1 MGSFSYTYADY
12 DLNPNKKAGIQEK
25 DIIKVLIPEKFGGGF
40 LKGKYEDCG
49 IFETFEGKKYDL
61 NILFAYFNS
70 NILRKILKENFEINS
85 FEIPDILKEEIRYF
99 GLQMMLY
106 DETCYYFDYGL
117 KIIRE
122 NDNRKYEEVNFF
134 SINDPNQG
142 WSGDSF
148 DEIYKDFGN
157 YLNYIEYLKIVP
169 QVDLIFNIQISLNSL
184 INKLKKIKKFSFE
197 YNYSSNFDR
206 KTAIN
211 RVKMRIKM
219 IRNKKIALLNLAEL
233 KTLNNEYIRA
243 KLLSFKLYFLESECY
258 KKNELKKI
266 LDEKI
271 KEIEEIQL
279 EELKLLNEIIR

>member
-1 MGSFSYTYADY
+1 MGSFSYTYSDY
-12 DLNPNKKAGIQEK
+12 DLNPNKKVGIQEN

-70 NILRKILKENFEINS
+70 NILRNILKENFEINS
-85 FEIPDILKEEIRYF
+85 FEIPDILKEEIKYF

-142 WSGDSF
+142 WSENSF
-148 DEIYKDFGN
+148 DEIYTDFGN
-157 YLNYIEYLKIVP
+157 YLNYIEYLKLAS
-169 QVDLIFNIQISLNSL
+169 QEDLIFNIQISLDFL
-184 INKLKKIKKFSFE
+184 INKLKKIKDFSFE
-197 YNYSSNFDR
+197 YNYDSNFDR

-211 RVKMRIKM
+211 RIKMRTKM
-219 IRNKKIALLNLAEL
+219 IKNKEKALLSFAEL
-233 KTLNNEYIRA
+233 KTLNNEYI
-243 KLLSFKLYFLESECY
+243 KTNLLSFNLFFLDY
-258 KKNELKKI
+258 KKSELKKKNKTI
-266 LDEKI
+266 NE
-271 KEIEEIQL
+271 EIEEIQL
-279 EELKLLNEIIR
+279 EELKILNKIIR

>member
-1 MGSFSYTYADY
+1 MGSFSYTYSDY
-12 DLNPNKKAGIQEK
+12 DLNPNKKVGIQEN

-70 NILRKILKENFEINS
+70 NILRNILKENFEINS
-85 FEIPDILKEEIRYF
+85 FEIPDILKEEIKYF

-122 NDNRKYEEVNFF
+122 NDNRKYEEVKFF

-142 WSGDSF
+142 WSENSF
-148 DEIYKDFGN
+148 DEIYTDFGN
-157 YLNYIEYLKIVP
+157 YLNYIEYLKLAP
-169 QVDLIFNIQISLNSL
+169 QEDLIFNIQISLDFL
-184 INKLKKIKKFSFE
+184 INKLKKIKVFSFE
-197 YNYSSNFDR
+197 YNYDANFDR

-211 RVKMRIKM
+211 RIKMRTKM
-219 IRNKKIALLNLAEL
+219 IKNKEKALLSFAEL
-233 KTLNNEYIRA
+233 KTLNNEYIRTN
-243 KLLSFKLYFLESECY
+243 LLSFNLIFLDY
-258 KKNELKKI
+258 KKSELK
-266 LDEKI
+266 EKN
-271 KEIEEIQL
+271 KALNEEIEKIQL

>member
-1 MGSFSYTYADY
+1 MGSFSYIYSDY
-12 DLNPNKKAGIQEK
+12 DLNPNKKAGIQEN

-70 NILRKILKENFEINS
+70 NILRN
-85 FEIPDILKEEIRYF
+85 ILKEEIKYF

-142 WSGDSF
+142 WSENSF
-148 DEIYKDFGN
+148 DEIYTDFGN
-157 YLNYIEYLKIVP
+157 YLNYIEYLKLAP
-169 QVDLIFNIQISLNSL
+169 QEDLIFNIQISLDFL
-184 INKLKKIKKFSFE
+184 INKLKKIKDFSFE
-197 YNYSSNFDR
+197 YNYDSNFDR

-211 RVKMRIKM
+211 RIKMRTKM
-219 IRNKKIALLNLAEL
+219 IKNKEKALLSFAEL
-233 KTLNNEYIRA
+233 KTLNNEYI
-243 KLLSFKLYFLESECY
+243 KTNLLSFNLFFLDY
-258 KKNELKKI
+258 KKSELKKKNKTI
-266 LDEKI
+266 NE
-271 KEIEEIQL
+271 EIEEIQL
-279 EELKLLNEIIR
+279 EELKILNKIIR

>member
-1 MGSFSYTYADY
+1 MGSFSYIYSDY
-12 DLNPNKKAGIQEK
+12 DLNPNKKAGIQEN

-70 NILRKILKENFEINS
+70 NILRNILKENFEINS
-85 FEIPDILKEEIRYF
+85 FEIPDILKEEIKYF

-142 WSGDSF
+142 WSENSF
-148 DEIYKDFGN
+148 DEIYTDFGN
-157 YLNYIEYLKIVP
+157 YLNYIEYLKLAP
-169 QVDLIFNIQISLNSL
+169 QEDLIFNIQISLDFL
-184 INKLKKIKKFSFE
+184 INKLKKIKDFSFE
-197 YNYSSNFDR
+197 YNYDSNFDR

-211 RVKMRIKM
+211 RIKMRTKM
-219 IRNKKIALLNLAEL
+219 IKNKEKALLSFAEL
-233 KTLNNEYIRA
+233 KTLNNEYI
-243 KLLSFKLYFLESECY
+243 KTNLLSFNLFFLDY
-258 KKNELKKI
+258 KKIELKKKNKTI
-266 LDEKI
+266 NE
-271 KEIEEIQL
+271 EIEEIQL
-279 EELKLLNEIIR
+279 EELKILNKIIR

>member
-1 MGSFSYTYADY
+1 MGSFSYIYSDY
-12 DLNPNKKAGIQEK
+12 DLNPNKKVGIQEN

-70 NILRKILKENFEINS
+70 NILRNILKENFEINS
-85 FEIPDILKEEIRYF
+85 FEIPDILKEEIKYF

-142 WSGDSF
+142 WSENSF
-148 DEIYKDFGN
+148 DEIYTDFGN
-157 YLNYIEYLKIVP
+157 YLNYIEYLKLAP
-169 QVDLIFNIQISLNSL
+169 QEDLIFNIQISLDFL
-184 INKLKKIKKFSFE
+184 INKLKKIKDFSFE
-197 YNYSSNFDR
+197 YNYDSNFDR

-211 RVKMRIKM
+211 RIKMRTKM
-219 IRNKKIALLNLAEL
+219 IKNKEKALLSFAEL
-233 KTLNNEYIRA
+233 KTLNNEYI
-243 KLLSFKLYFLESECY
+243 KTNLLSFNLFFLDY
-258 KKNELKKI
+258 KKSELKKKNKTI
-266 LDEKI
+266 NE
-271 KEIEEIQL
+271 EIEEIQL
-279 EELKLLNEIIR
+279 EELKILNKIIR

>member
-1 MGSFSYTYADY
+1 MGSFSYTYSDY
-12 DLNPNKKAGIQEK
+12 DLNPNKKVGIQEN

-70 NILRKILKENFEINS
+70 NILRNILKENFEINS
-85 FEIPDILKEEIRYF
+85 FEIPDILKEEIKYF

-142 WSGDSF
+142 WSENSF
-148 DEIYKDFGN
+148 DEIYTDFGN
-157 YLNYIEYLKIVP
+157 YLNYIEYLKLAP
-169 QVDLIFNIQISLNSL
+169 QEDLIFNIQISLDFL
-184 INKLKKIKKFSFE
+184 INKLKKIKVFSFE
-197 YNYSSNFDR
+197 YNYDANFDR

-211 RVKMRIKM
+211 RIKMRTKM
-219 IRNKKIALLNLAEL
+219 IKNKEKALLSFAEL
-233 KTLNNEYIRA
+233 KTLNNEYI
-243 KLLSFKLYFLESECY
+243 KTNLLSFNLFFLDY
-258 KKNELKKI
+258 KKSELKKKNKTI
-266 LDEKI
+266 NE
-271 KEIEEIQL
+271 EIEEIQL
-279 EELKLLNEIIR
+279 EELKILNKIIR